1 MALKDWRIFQ
11 KSVNTNIISQLAQG
25 YADGAGVVVNAKTA
39 MQQATVYSCI
49 RVISQTIQSTPLHL
63 YERSETKRIRAVKN
77 PLYKLT
83 LRPNPY
89 QTNVTVQGLMGVN
102 MGLRGNFYAQIV
114 RGGGGK
120 ILEYLPLHPDKME
133 VKADPAKPWEWKYKY
148 GDSLL
153 EQKDVLHIFDLSLDG
168 ITGICPIDH
177 AKKSVGLGIAAENYG
192 SKFFENN
199 AVPSGVLTVPNV
211 LKDDSY
217 KRIKDSWQESY
228 GGDKRGGTAILEA
241 GTSYA
246 AITMTNEQSQFLETR
261 NFQRSEI
268 CGLYGVPPHMIGDLQ
283 YATFSNIE
291 HQSIEFVVR
300 CILPRVRAIE
310 AEFNRKFLTDKERE
324 TLYFEFSLDGLMRG
338 DTLSRAQAYQ
348 AFINNGIMNPNE
360 ARERENLNPYEGG
373 EVFRSQLNMAP
384 TGQGVTP

>member
-25 YADGAGVVVNAKTA
+25 YADSAGVVVNAKTA

-63 YERSETKRIRAVKN
+63 YERSETKRIRAVKH

-89 QTNVTVQGLMGVN
+89 QTNVTVQSLMGVN

-133 VKADPAKPWEWKYKY
+133 VKGDPAKPWEWKYKY

-177 AKKSVGLGIAAENYG
+177 AKKSVGLGIAAESYG
-192 SKFFENN
+192 NKFFENN
-199 AVPSGVLTVPNV
+199 AMPSGVLTVPNV

-217 KRIKDSWQESY
+217 KRLKDSWQESY
-228 GGDKRGGTAILEA
+228 GGDKRGSVAILEA

-283 YATFSNIE
+283 HATFSNIE

-310 AEFNRKFLTDKERE
+310 AEMNRKFLTDKERE
-324 TLYFEFSLDGLMRG
+324 TLYFEFALDGLMRG
-338 DTLSRAQAYQ
+338 DMASRATAYQ

-384 TGQGVTP
+384 TGQGATP